1 MSSNPDSPISLRTN
15 ALTILAR
22 IIAKNIMRKSDNGK
36 AHPEMVSH
44 VPDEKAND
52 DIDDKSDERGPK

>member
-1 MSSNPDSPISLRTN
+1 MCQEGSPVSFRTK
-15 ALTILAR
+15 ALSILAR
-22 IIAKNIMRKSDNGK
+22 IIAKNIMRKSVNGK

-52 DIDDKSDERGPK
+52 NIEDKSDERGPK